1 MMQETSILKFQCRF
15 AGTLYQTQQLML
27 KTEEGIDASSC
38 HKQYNLLFNSRGA
51 PDPLEDEQNERG

>member
-1 MMQETSILKFQCRF
+1 MMQETSILKFLGRF

-38 HKQYNLLFNSRGA
+38 HKQYNRLFNSRG
-51 PDPLEDEQNERG
+51 PSDPLEDEQN